1 MRKTITV
8 TLLLLPVIVM
18 AQKNAVKVNLSSLL
32 LNNYHIQYERKI
44 LPKITVNLG
53 FRYMPKSTLPLKE
66 ALDKYA
72 GLDDPSLELGKFEMG
87 NTAITI
93 EPRIYL
99 SKKAMKGF
107 YIAPYARWASF
118 DLTLPFKYTYD
129 KDPGPLVNN
138 ETKTALFNGKIKSF
152 SGGLMFG
159 TQFNI
164 AKRLVLDIWWIGGH
178 YGSSSGDLNFV
189 ASLPTQEE
197 RDAVRNTLNDFDPS
211 PFEFKKPIDVNANG
225 ARIESSGPWA
235 GIRALGVN
243 LGFKF

>member
-1 MRKTITV
+1 MRKLIP
-8 TLLLLPVIVM
+8 LLLFLLPVLTM
-18 AQKNAVKVNLSSLL
+18 GQKNAIKVNLSSIAIR
-32 LNNYHIQYERKI
+32 NYHFQYERK
-44 LPKITVNLG
+44 LVSKLTVNLG
-53 FRYMPKSTLPLKE
+53 LRIMPKGGLPFQSTFE
-66 ALDKYA
+66 KYG
-72 GLDDPSLELGKFEMG
+72 GLDDPNLQIGQFSIG

-93 EPRIYL
+93 EPRLYL
-99 SKKAMKGF
+99 SRKAMKGF

-118 DLTLPFKYTYD
+118 DLGLPFSYTYD

-138 ETKTALFNGKIKSF
+138 ETKTAVFNGKIKSF

-197 RDAVRNTLNDFDPS
+197 RDAVRNTINNFDPS
-211 PFEFKKPIDVNANG
+211 PFKIKKPVDVTANG
-225 ARIESSGPWA
+225 ASIESSGPWA
-235 GIRALGVN
+235 GLRGLGIN